1 MRFVLTGDSDCP
13 IARLALSRG
22 ESAKIENG
30 SMVYSRGVEISGG
43 LNAKKKGLGGVLGAI
58 GRSLTSGES
67 MFITTATGTA
77 DDGEIAIAPPIP
89 GKIISLEVGG
99 QQQYRLNTGAFLACD
114 STLDY
119 TMVNQ
124 GISKAIFG
132 GTGGLF
138 VMETNGTGTILVSAF
153 GDILTLEVT
162 PESPLVVDN
171 EHVVAWDAGLNYNIQ
186 VASGMFGFTTG
197 VYPNPQLAEPRTSDA
212 PLPAHDG
219 GLAGAPDS
227 ETKAFRP
234 TRCLHVLAAH
244 LLLTDEEVG
253 SAPCQLWQFD
263 NTGGNVIEQSVGVRH
278 QHHADAV
285 CLRVFDEEAPEARLR
300 GGVEH
305 RGDLIAD
312 KVARAR
318 HERTGDAAAL

>member
-22 ESAKIENG
+22 ESVKIENG

-43 LNAKKKGLGGVLGAI
+43 LNSKKKGLGGVLGAI
-58 GRSLTSGES
+58 GRSITSGES
-67 MFITTATGTA
+67 MFITTATGTV

-89 GKIISLEVGG
+89 GKIVNLQVGG

-114 STLDY
+114 ATLDY

-124 GISKAIFG
+124 GLGRAVFG

-153 GDILTLEVT
+153 GDILSLDVT

-171 EHVVAWDAGLNYNIQ
+171 EHVVAWDASLNYNIQ

-197 VYPNPQLAEPRTSDA
+197 EGVVNSFNGYGRVYIQTRNLQNLAQAMHPY
-212 PLPAHDG
+212 LPTA
-219 GLAGAPDS
+219 AG
-227 ETKAFRP
+227 
-234 TRCLHVLAAH
+234 
-244 LLLTDEEVG
+244 
-253 SAPCQLWQFD
+253 
-263 NTGGNVIEQSVGVRH
+263 
-278 QHHADAV
+278 
-285 CLRVFDEEAPEARLR
+285 
-300 GGVEH
+300 
-305 RGDLIAD
+305 
-312 KVARAR
+312 
-318 HERTGDAAAL
+318 

>member
-22 ESAKIENG
+22 ESVKIENG

-43 LNAKKKGLGGVLGAI
+43 LNSKKKGLGGVLGAL
-58 GRSLTSGES
+58 GRSITSGES
-67 MFITTATGTA
+67 MFITTATGTV

-89 GKIISLEVGG
+89 GKIVNLQVGG

-114 STLDY
+114 ATLDY

-124 GISKAIFG
+124 GLGRAVFG

-153 GDILTLEVT
+153 GDILSLDVT

-171 EHVVAWDAGLNYNIQ
+171 EHVVAWDASLNYNIQ

-197 VYPNPQLAEPRTSDA
+197 EGVVNSFNGYGRVYIQTRNLQNLAQAMHPY
-212 PLPAHDG
+212 LPTT
-219 GLAGAPDS
+219 AG
-227 ETKAFRP
+227 
-234 TRCLHVLAAH
+234 
-244 LLLTDEEVG
+244 
-253 SAPCQLWQFD
+253 
-263 NTGGNVIEQSVGVRH
+263 
-278 QHHADAV
+278 
-285 CLRVFDEEAPEARLR
+285 
-300 GGVEH
+300 
-305 RGDLIAD
+305 
-312 KVARAR
+312 
-318 HERTGDAAAL
+318 

>member
-22 ESAKIENG
+22 ESVKIENG

-43 LNAKKKGLGGVLGAI
+43 LNSKKKGLGGVLGAI

-67 MFITTATGTA
+67 MFITTATGTV

-89 GKIISLEVGG
+89 GKIISLQVGG

-114 STLDY
+114 ATLDY

-124 GISKAIFG
+124 GLSKAVFG

-153 GDILTLEVT
+153 GDILSLDVT

-171 EHVVAWDAGLNYNIQ
+171 EHVVAWDASLNYDIQ

-197 VYPNPQLAEPRTSDA
+197 EGVVNSFNGYGRVYIQTRNLQNLAQAMHPYLPTS
-212 PLPAHDG
+212 
-219 GLAGAPDS
+219 AG
-227 ETKAFRP
+227 
-234 TRCLHVLAAH
+234 
-244 LLLTDEEVG
+244 
-253 SAPCQLWQFD
+253 
-263 NTGGNVIEQSVGVRH
+263 
-278 QHHADAV
+278 
-285 CLRVFDEEAPEARLR
+285 
-300 GGVEH
+300 
-305 RGDLIAD
+305 
-312 KVARAR
+312 
-318 HERTGDAAAL
+318 

>member
-22 ESAKIENG
+22 ESVKIENG

-43 LNAKKKGLGGVLGAI
+43 LNSKKKGLGGVLGVI
-58 GRSLTSGES
+58 GRSITSGES
-67 MFITTATGTA
+67 MFITTATGTV

-89 GKIISLEVGG
+89 GKIISLQVGG

-114 STLDY
+114 ATLDY

-124 GISKAIFG
+124 GLGRAVFG

-153 GDILTLEVT
+153 GDILSLDVT

-171 EHVVAWDAGLNYNIQ
+171 EHVVAWDASLNYNIQ

-197 VYPNPQLAEPRTSDA
+197 EGVVNSFNGYGRVYIQTRNLQNLAQAMHPYLPTSA
-212 PLPAHDG
+212 
-219 GLAGAPDS
+219 S
-227 ETKAFRP
+227 
-234 TRCLHVLAAH
+234 
-244 LLLTDEEVG
+244 
-253 SAPCQLWQFD
+253 
-263 NTGGNVIEQSVGVRH
+263 
-278 QHHADAV
+278 
-285 CLRVFDEEAPEARLR
+285 
-300 GGVEH
+300 
-305 RGDLIAD
+305 
-312 KVARAR
+312 
-318 HERTGDAAAL
+318 

>member
-22 ESAKIENG
+22 ESVKIENG

-43 LNAKKKGLGGVLGAI
+43 LNSKKKGLGGVLGAI
-58 GRSLTSGES
+58 GRSITSGES
-67 MFITTATGTA
+67 MFITTATGTV

-89 GKIISLEVGG
+89 GKIVNLQVGG

-114 STLDY
+114 ATLDY

-124 GISKAIFG
+124 GLGRAVFG

-153 GDILTLEVT
+153 GDILSLDVT

-171 EHVVAWDAGLNYNIQ
+171 EHVVAWDASLNYNIQ

-197 VYPNPQLAEPRTSDA
+197 EGVVNSFNGYGRVYIQTRNLQNLAQAMHPY
-212 PLPAHDG
+212 LPTTA
-219 GLAGAPDS
+219 S
-227 ETKAFRP
+227 
-234 TRCLHVLAAH
+234 
-244 LLLTDEEVG
+244 
-253 SAPCQLWQFD
+253 
-263 NTGGNVIEQSVGVRH
+263 
-278 QHHADAV
+278 
-285 CLRVFDEEAPEARLR
+285 
-300 GGVEH
+300 
-305 RGDLIAD
+305 
-312 KVARAR
+312 
-318 HERTGDAAAL
+318 

>member
-22 ESAKIENG
+22 ESVKIENG

-43 LNAKKKGLGGVLGAI
+43 LNSKKKGLGGVLGAI

-67 MFITTATGTA
+67 MFITTATGTV
-77 DDGEIAIAPPIP
+77 DDGEIAIAPSIP
-89 GKIISLEVGG
+89 GKIISLQVGG

-114 STLDY
+114 ATLDY

-124 GISKAIFG
+124 GLSKAVFG

-153 GDILTLEVT
+153 GDILSLDVT

-171 EHVVAWDAGLNYNIQ
+171 EHVVAWDASLNYNIQ

-197 VYPNPQLAEPRTSDA
+197 EGVVNSFNGYGRVYIQTRNLQNLAQAMHPYLPTSA
-212 PLPAHDG
+212 
-219 GLAGAPDS
+219 S
-227 ETKAFRP
+227 
-234 TRCLHVLAAH
+234 
-244 LLLTDEEVG
+244 
-253 SAPCQLWQFD
+253 
-263 NTGGNVIEQSVGVRH
+263 
-278 QHHADAV
+278 
-285 CLRVFDEEAPEARLR
+285 
-300 GGVEH
+300 
-305 RGDLIAD
+305 
-312 KVARAR
+312 
-318 HERTGDAAAL
+318 

>member
-22 ESAKIENG
+22 ESVKIENG

-43 LNAKKKGLGGVLGAI
+43 LNSKKKGLGGVLGAI
-58 GRSLTSGES
+58 GRSITSGES
-67 MFITTATGTA
+67 MFITTATGTV

-89 GKIISLEVGG
+89 GKIISLQVGG
-99 QQQYRLNTGAFLACD
+99 QQQYRLNTGAFLASD
-114 STLDY
+114 ATLDY

-124 GISKAIFG
+124 GLGRAVFG

-153 GDILTLEVT
+153 GDILSLDVT

-197 VYPNPQLAEPRTSDA
+197 EGVVNSFNGYGRVYIQTRNLQNLAQAMHPYLPTSA
-212 PLPAHDG
+212 
-219 GLAGAPDS
+219 S
-227 ETKAFRP
+227 
-234 TRCLHVLAAH
+234 
-244 LLLTDEEVG
+244 
-253 SAPCQLWQFD
+253 
-263 NTGGNVIEQSVGVRH
+263 
-278 QHHADAV
+278 
-285 CLRVFDEEAPEARLR
+285 
-300 GGVEH
+300 
-305 RGDLIAD
+305 
-312 KVARAR
+312 
-318 HERTGDAAAL
+318 

>member
-22 ESAKIENG
+22 ESVKIENG

-43 LNAKKKGLGGVLGAI
+43 LNSKKKGLGGVLGAI
-58 GRSLTSGES
+58 GRSITSGES
-67 MFITTATGTA
+67 MFITTATGTV

-89 GKIISLEVGG
+89 GKIISLQVGG

-114 STLDY
+114 ATLDY

-124 GISKAIFG
+124 GLGRAVFG

-153 GDILTLEVT
+153 GDIMSLDVA

-171 EHVVAWDAGLNYNIQ
+171 EHVVAWDASLNYNIQ

-197 VYPNPQLAEPRTSDA
+197 EGVVNSFNGYGRVYIQTRNLQNLAQAMHPYLPTS
-212 PLPAHDG
+212 
-219 GLAGAPDS
+219 AG
-227 ETKAFRP
+227 
-234 TRCLHVLAAH
+234 
-244 LLLTDEEVG
+244 
-253 SAPCQLWQFD
+253 
-263 NTGGNVIEQSVGVRH
+263 
-278 QHHADAV
+278 
-285 CLRVFDEEAPEARLR
+285 
-300 GGVEH
+300 
-305 RGDLIAD
+305 
-312 KVARAR
+312 
-318 HERTGDAAAL
+318 